1 MYLVFSF
8 LCFGRVEGDCNSKSP
23 CKSCFAATYL
33 LLYHHELHCYSYSQ
47 LHMDLNYLGRDKPY
61 GQKAKKLRWPRCSR
75 YQIAKNKSRGSH
87 FSCSSP
93 PNNSVKQTKLRSQND
108 ASHHHLFHHHSSLS
122 CRDLSLPYPF
132 TQTWIIPIRHSPPQH
147 IPLND
152 GIAGTT
158 VASAGTEQSIA
169 APVPRFMPVY
179 IPQGSTPM
187 LLKAFWGEFLNPAA
201 SFKAISGKKR
211 QQESWICNT
220 LMKKSCAVF
229 CSIAAK
235 CWNLQSEAGMGLLR
249 SRKKSVICYDYM
261 PVFVLMCTCVCLYL

>member
-8 LCFGRVEGDCNSKSP
+8 LCFGRVEGDCNSKSL

-33 LLYHHELHCYSYSQ
+33 LLYHHELHCYSYAQ

-108 ASHHHLFHHHSSLS
+108 ASHHHFFHYHSSLP

-132 TQTWIIPIRHSPPQH
+132 AQTWIIPIRHSPPQH

-158 VASAGTEQSIA
+158 VASAGTEQNIA
-169 APVPRFMPVY
+169 APSPDLCQFTSPKALPPCFWRHFGVNFWTQLLLSRQFLEKKGNRKTEFVIPLWRRPVLFSVAL
-179 IPQGSTPM
+179 Q
-187 LLKAFWGEFLNPAA
+187 LNA
-201 SFKAISGKKR
+201 
-211 QQESWICNT
+211 ET
-220 LMKKSCAVF
+220 
-229 CSIAAK
+229 
-235 CWNLQSEAGMGLLR
+235 
-249 SRKKSVICYDYM
+249 
-261 PVFVLMCTCVCLYL
+261 